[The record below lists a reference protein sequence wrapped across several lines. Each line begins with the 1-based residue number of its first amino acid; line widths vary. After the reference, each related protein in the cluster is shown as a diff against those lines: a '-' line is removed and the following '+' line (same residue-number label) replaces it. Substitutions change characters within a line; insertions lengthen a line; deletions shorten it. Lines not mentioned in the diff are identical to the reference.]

1 MIYKPEFEVIQKGVL
16 LVDFSPGYQLG
27 DFQCKDPDYVTW
39 LVNDTPIYIDENLSQ
54 VKLLLNKEN
63 ADIIGYIALCADS
76 IELSIS
82 EKKDDGFGDV
92 KIKSIPALKIGKLA
106 IDIRYERRYYGHYL
120 LWLALG
126 IAQEMNDLGVAC
138 RYLSLDADISV
149 SLTTDKFYEK
159 IGFKYNKVVNTSRE
173 EKLKLKGEK
182 LMNISMR
189 YDIFE
194 KIE

>member
-16 LVDFSPGYQLG
+16 LIDYSPGYQLG

-39 LVNDTPIYIDENLSQ
+39 LINDAPIYIEENISQ
-54 VKLLLNKEN
+54 VKLLLNKGNE
-63 ADIIGYIALCADS
+63 DIIGYIALCADS

-82 EKKDDGFGDV
+82 EKKGEGLSDV

-126 IAQEMNDLGVAC
+126 TAQEMNNLGVAC

-159 IGFKYNKVVNTSRE
+159 IGFEYNKVVNKNRA
-173 EKLKLKGEK
+173 EKLKL
-182 LMNISMR
+182 
-189 YDIFE
+189 
-194 KIE
+194 